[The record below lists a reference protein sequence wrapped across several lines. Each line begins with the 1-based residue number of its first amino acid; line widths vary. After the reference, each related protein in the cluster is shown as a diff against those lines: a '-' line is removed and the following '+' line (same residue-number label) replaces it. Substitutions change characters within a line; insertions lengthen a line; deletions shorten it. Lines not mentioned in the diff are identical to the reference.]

1 MIEEEIFKRSSV
13 NINKLESFGFKKV
26 NNKFV
31 YEKSFLNDAF
41 TAVITIDSSISG
53 KVIDNATNLEYT
65 NIRTEMNGEFV
76 NSVKEEYKSILID
89 IKNNCFTTNYFIYD
103 QTNRITKYIKDKY
116 NDEPEFL
123 WDNTPGCGVFRNKSS
138 NKWYGIIMNI
148 NISKIDS
155 GNKEIEIINV
165 KLNRDKI
172 QELLN
177 KKGFYRAYHMNK
189 VDWITIILDDT
200 VSDSDI
206 IELIDESYNLVGG

>member
-31 YEKSFLNDAF
+31 YEKGFLNDAF
-41 TAVITIDSSISG
+41 TAVITIDSGISG
-53 KVIDNATNLEYT
+53 KVIDNETNLEYT

-76 NSVKEEYKSILID
+76 NSVKEGYKDILID

-172 QELLN
+172 QKLLN
-177 KKGFYRAYHMNK
+177 KKGFYKAYHMNK

-200 VSDSDI
+200 VSDLDI